1 MMSRKKPAGVQLK
14 APDLFVFPRQDA
26 LCYICRLKLRESLRM
41 EEIYLDYNATTPVD
55 PEVIAVMADT
65 AERYWAN
72 PSSGHRLGREAAEAL
87 ATNRGAIARFVGADP
102 DEIIFTAGG
111 TEADNLAVIGAAR
124 ANRDRGKHILVSS
137 VEHHAILESCEQ
149 LEKEGFEIGRLPVDE
164 RGLVNPDDVSR
175 DIRGDTILISVMHA
189 NNEVGTIEPVAEI
202 GRIAGE
208 RGVLFHT
215 DAAQTVGKIPVD
227 VNRLH
232 VDLLTCAS
240 HKIYG
245 PKGIGFLY
253 ARAGTPLDP
262 LLVGGGQEKHR
273 RSGTENIPAV
283 AGLARALMIAE
294 TRMETEGDSLR
305 KLRDGLYKR
314 LTEGLDGV
322 TLNGHPT
329 ERLPGTL
336 NVSVAGISAAELLVR
351 LDGEGIFLSASAAC
365 TTERVR
371 PSHVLTAMGIG
382 NRQAATTL
390 RISLGRATEEHH
402 IPQVAD
408 AIITTVHQLRKDAT

>member
-1 MMSRKKPAGVQLK
+1 MDP
-14 APDLFVFPRQDA
+14 
-26 LCYICRLKLRESLRM
+26 
-41 EEIYLDYNATTPVD
+41 IYLDYNATTPVD
-55 PEVIAVMADT
+55 PEVMAVMADT
-65 AERYWAN
+65 AEKHWAN

-87 ATNRGAIARFVGADP
+87 ATNRAAIARFVGADP
-102 DEIIFTAGG
+102 DEIIFTGGG
-111 TEADNLAVIGAAR
+111 TEADNLAMTGVAR
-124 ANRDRGKHILVSS
+124 ANRDRGKHLLVSS
-137 VEHHAILESCEQ
+137 VEHHAILESCDQ
-149 LEKEGFEIGRLPVDE
+149 LEREGFEIGRLPVDNL
-164 RGLVNPDDVSR
+164 GWVNPDDVSR
-175 DIRGDTILISVMHA
+175 EIRGDTILISVMHA

-202 GRIAGE
+202 GRIAGK

-227 VNRLH
+227 VDRLH

-253 ARAGTPLDP
+253 ARAGTALNP

-283 AGLARALMIAE
+283 AGLAQALKIAE
-294 TRMETEGDSLR
+294 ARMETEGDSLR
-305 KLRDGLYKR
+305 KLRDGLHNR
-314 LTEGLDGV
+314 LTDRLDGI

-336 NVSVAGISAAELLVR
+336 NISIAGVSAAELLVR
-351 LDGEGIFLSASAAC
+351 LDAEGIFLSASAAC
-365 TTERVR
+365 TTESVH

-382 NRQAATTL
+382 ERQAAGTL
-390 RISLGRATEEHH
+390 RISLGRATEERH

-408 AIITTVHQLRKDAT
+408 AIITTVHQLRRDAT